1 VAYPT
6 QRSLLF
12 VYTIMTHQKTPYEL
26 DNNNVASG
34 TSEVASGAAGPA
46 VAKKSS
52 ALVWLVPA
60 LVAVGVGAV
69 FLPGVLQK
77 MYLEQEE
84 AAKTK
89 GNIVGTRTDTKP
101 PPGKSTDP
109 YASLNQNRGGG
120 GGGDGGAKQDDAAK
134 KEESKDGSND
144 GESK

>member
-1 VAYPT
+1 
-6 QRSLLF
+6 
-12 VYTIMTHQKTPYEL
+12 MTNQKSPYEL
-26 DNNNVASG
+26 DNNNVSSG
-34 TSEVASGAAGPA
+34 TSEVTATAAGTTA
-46 VAKKSS
+46 AKKSS
-52 ALVWLVPA
+52 ALMWLLPA
-60 LVAVGVGAV
+60 LAAVAVGAV

-120 GGGDGGAKQDDAAK
+120 GAGGGGKQDDAAK
-134 KEESKDGSND
+134 KDESKEGGSKES
-144 GESK
+144 ESK